1 MPYARDFMQVI
12 LIANPIAYLFV
23 GLNNLMRATG
33 YPKKA
38 MLSSFLTV
46 AVNVIVAAYIHF
58 CLGLGN
64 PRCGYGDGHSAIDRF
79 GLGFGAFLE

>member
-46 AVNVIVAAYIHF
+46 AVNVIVAPIF
-58 CLGLGN
+58 IFVLDWGIRG
-64 PRCGYGDGHSAIDRF
+64 CGYGDGHSAIDRF